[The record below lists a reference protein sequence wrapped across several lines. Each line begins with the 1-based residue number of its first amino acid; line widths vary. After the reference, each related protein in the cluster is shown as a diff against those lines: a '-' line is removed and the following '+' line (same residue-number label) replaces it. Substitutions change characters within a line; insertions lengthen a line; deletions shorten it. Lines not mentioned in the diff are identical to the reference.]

1 MVKVISRAVS
11 PGDSA
16 PRVSRRWRHVC
27 VAAPSTLLVGLVGAG
42 GGYFEPSWGWS
53 ALFLL
58 WGATL
63 ALVLGR
69 ELSVTRAQA
78 GILAALAGLLVW
90 TLASIAWAPSAGEPV
105 REAERLLVYVSAAL
119 AVPLIVRRSGA
130 AALLGGLLAGITVVA
145 TYGLATRLFPD
156 RLGSVDALAGYRLA
170 EPLGY
175 WNALAIFSALGIL
188 LGLGFASRAGSP
200 LGRASAAAA
209 TVPLALALY
218 FTFSRGGWI
227 ALGIGLAVFFALDP
241 RRLQLITWTA
251 AAALAPAVAIAVA
264 SRYDSLTTPGSDL
277 HAAARS
283 GGRLAVIAIALAAM
297 AALASA
303 AIGVG
308 ERRWVPPR
316 TLVRA
321 YAGGL
326 LAILVVACFMVVGR
340 YGAPWTIAERGWS
353 AFSEPPKAVAGD
365 LNQRL
370 FSFSGSGRVEQWN
383 VALDAWNSA
392 PALGVGAGGYEHYW
406 LQNREVPGKIRDA
419 HSLYVEQLA
428 ELGPFGLALLVL
440 ALGVPVY
447 AAFRAR
453 RRPLVP
459 AALGAYVAY
468 LVHAGVDWD
477 WEMPAVTLTALFIG
491 ASIVVAARPED
502 EELRPMSPRLRYGL
516 LAGTLALAAVV
527 FVGLVGN
534 MALAQSANAARAG
547 DWAESESKARRAATW
562 APWSPEPWQKIGE
575 AQLARG
581 ELAAA
586 RESFHKAIAKDER
599 DWSLW
604 LDLARASEGPALQ
617 RALAEAT
624 RLNPLSPEVAQL
636 RTELAEQGTIQVGG

>member
-1 MVKVISRAVS
+1 MTSVALRAQLRAGRFGALL
-11 PGDSA
+11 P
-16 PRVSRRWRHVC
+16 
-27 VAAPSTLLVGLVGAG
+27 AALGAAMAGFVGAAG
-42 GGYFEPSWGWS
+42 GGYFATSWGWS

-58 WGATL
+58 WGAAL
-63 ALVLGR
+63 ALVLGSAQ
-69 ELSVTRAQA
+69 SVTRAQVA
-78 GILAALAGLLVW
+78 VFAALAGLLLW
-90 TLASIAWAPSAGEPV
+90 TLASIAWAPSAGAPV

-119 AVPLIVRRSGA
+119 AVPLIVRRGGQ
-130 AALLGGLLAGITVVA
+130 AALLGGLLTGISAVA
-145 TYGLATRLFPD
+145 TYALATRLFPD

-175 WNALAIFSALGIL
+175 WNALGIFSALGIL
-188 LGLGFASRAGSP
+188 LALGFASRAGSR

-241 RRLQLITWTA
+241 RRLRLIASA
-251 AAALAPAVAIAVA
+251 AAVALAPAVAIAVA

-277 HAAARS
+277 DAAAQS
-283 GGRLAVIAIALAAM
+283 GGRVALIAIALAAA
-297 AALASA
+297 AALASV

-308 ERRWVPPR
+308 ERRWVPSR

-326 LAILVVACFMVVGR
+326 LAILVVASLMVVAR

-383 VALDAWNSA
+383 VALDARHSA
-392 PALGVGAGGYEHYW
+392 PALGIGAGGYERYW

-419 HSLYVEQLA
+419 HSLYVEQLG
-428 ELGPFGLALLVL
+428 EIGPLGLALLIL

-477 WEMPAVTLTALFIG
+477 WEMPTVTLTALFIG

-516 LAGTLALAAVV
+516 LAGTLALAAVA

-534 MALAQSANAARAG
+534 MALSESGKAARAG
-547 DWAESESKARRAATW
+547 DWAKSESQARRAATW
-562 APWSPEPWQKIGE
+562 APWSPEPWRLVGE

-581 ELAAA
+581 KLADA
-586 RESFHKAIAKDER
+586 RESFRTAIGKDER

-604 LDLARASEGPALQ
+604 LDLARASGGRAQLAALDQ
-617 RALAEAT
+617 AS
-624 RLNPLSPEVAQL
+624 RLNPLSPEVAQF
-636 RTELAEQGTIQVGG
+636 RTELAELGTIEVGG

>member
-1 MVKVISRAVS
+1 MASVTVQAELRAGRFGALL
-11 PGDSA
+11 P
-16 PRVSRRWRHVC
+16 
-27 VAAPSTLLVGLVGAG
+27 AALGAATAGLVGAAG
-42 GGYFEPSWGWS
+42 GGYFETSWGWS

-58 WGATL
+58 WGAAL

-69 ELSVTRAQA
+69 PLRVTRAQA

-90 TLASIAWAPSAGEPV
+90 TLASIAWAPSAGDPV
-105 REAERLLVYVSAAL
+105 REAKRLLVYVSAAL

-130 AALLGGLLAGITVVA
+130 AALLGGLLAGITAVA

-175 WNALAIFSALGIL
+175 WNALGIFSALGIL
-188 LGLGFASRAGSP
+188 LALGFASRAGSR

-241 RRLQLITWTA
+241 RRLQLITWAA
-251 AAALAPAVAIAVA
+251 AAALAPAVAIVVA
-264 SRYDSLTTPGSDL
+264 SRYESLTTPGSDL
-277 HAAARS
+277 HAAAQS
-283 GGRLAVIAIALAAM
+283 GGRLALIAIALAAA
-297 AALASA
+297 AALASV

-308 ERRWVPPR
+308 ERRWVPSR
-316 TLVRA
+316 TLIRA

-326 LAILVVACFMVVGR
+326 LAILVVASFMVVAR

-370 FSFSGSGRVEQWN
+370 FSFSGSGRVEQWS
-383 VALDAWNSA
+383 VALDAWHSA
-392 PALGVGAGGYEHYW
+392 PALGVGAGGYERYW
-406 LQNREVPGKIRDA
+406 LQDRPVAGKIRDA
-419 HSLYVEQLA
+419 HSLYLETLA
-428 ELGPFGLALLVL
+428 ELGPAGLALLL
-440 ALGVPVY
+440 AALAVPL
-447 AAFRAR
+447 AAAVRAR
-453 RRPLVP
+453 RHALVP
-459 AALGAYVAY
+459 VAFGAYVAY

-491 ASIVVAARPED
+491 ASIVVAARPDD
-502 EELRPMSPRLRYGL
+502 EEPRPMSPRLRYGL
-516 LAGTLALAAVV
+516 LAGTLALAAVA

-534 MALAQSANAARAG
+534 MALSGSGKAARAG
-547 DWAESESKARRAATW
+547 SWEQAESQARKATRW
-562 APWSPEPWQKIGE
+562 APWSAEPWQALGRV
-575 AQLARG
+575 QLAQG
-581 ELAAA
+581 DLDGA
-586 RESFHKAIAKDER
+586 RASFEHALSKDGA
-599 DWSLW
+599 DWELW
-604 LDLARASEGPALQ
+604 LDLARASEGAAQ
-617 RALAEAT
+617 EEALAQAS

-636 RTELAEQGTIQVGG
+636 RAELAELGTTQAGAG